1 MPNLKYLEI
10 LGLSLSE
17 WMKLTDEQKAEAT
30 KKAEQVISDSHPSV
44 TITYGDK
51 SISRRSTISDH
62 TKRNEGGTS

>member
-51 SISRRSTISDH
+51 SSRRSAINVHS
-62 TKRNEGGTS
+62 TKEHGGTS